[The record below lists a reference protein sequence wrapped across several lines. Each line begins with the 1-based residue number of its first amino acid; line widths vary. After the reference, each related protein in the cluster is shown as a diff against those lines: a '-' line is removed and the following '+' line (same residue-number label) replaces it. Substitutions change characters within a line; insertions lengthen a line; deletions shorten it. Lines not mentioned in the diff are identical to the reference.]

1 MSLLLDVFGYLT
13 VILRGITI
21 SAQAFTIGGIAF
33 LQLVAWPFETRLG
46 AGGQEIVRR
55 SRRLL
60 GWSALVLA
68 LAEGAF
74 LAMQTAVLM
83 DTAELSFGQTIGADF
98 VVASLVKITAAALLV
113 VLAFA
118 GRARQGRVAMAA
130 LAALVLA
137 GSVATS
143 HAVSRLEDS
152 LALIGVEALH
162 QIAAAV
168 WVGGIPY
175 FLVALHR
182 IFDGAQWRL
191 VGKRF
196 SQMSMA
202 SVGVLL
208 AAGLTLAVFYVGS
221 FAALYGT
228 AYGVMVVTKAAL
240 FAGLLLLGAG
250 NYLLVERLRR
260 DPATPILRLKR
271 FAEVEIGVGL
281 TVLFCAASLTSL
293 PPALDLTSDRASW
306 GEIVERIAPRWP
318 TLTSPD
324 HASLAIPML
333 QAELDNRAA
342 EMRAA
347 RPEAFVPG
355 AGVLP
360 PRNAE
365 DIAWSEYNH
374 HWAGILVVAIGL
386 LALLERS
393 GKAPWARHWPL
404 LFLAL
409 AGFLLVRSDPEVWP
423 LGEIGFFES
432 FRDPEVVQHRIFVA
446 VIIAFGLFE
455 WAVRTGRLKSA
466 RAALVFPLATALG
479 GGLLLTHSHALS
491 NVKDALLIEITHVPL
506 ALFGVTAGWARWLEL
521 RLPAPGNRFAA
532 WLWPVAFILVGLV
545 LLGYRE
551 S

>member
-1 MSLLLDVFGYLT
+1 MSLLLDVFGFLT

-21 SAQAFTIGGIAF
+21 SAQALTIGGVAF
-33 LQLVAWPFETRLG
+33 LLLLGWPFAAELG
-46 AGGQEIVRR
+46 AAGDEIVRR

-68 LAEGAF
+68 AAELAF
-74 LAMQTAVLM
+74 LAMQSSVLM
-83 DTAELSFGQTIGADF
+83 DTADLTLGETLGADF
-98 VVASLVKITAAALLV
+98 AVASMGKIAASLAIAAIAFAAAGRRGRVLLV
-113 VLAFA
+113 
-118 GRARQGRVAMAA
+118 A
-130 LAALVLA
+130 LALGVLL

-143 HAVSRLEDS
+143 HAVSRLGDPLP
-152 LALIGVEALH
+152 LATVEALH

-168 WVGGIPY
+168 WIGGIPY
-175 FLVALHR
+175 FLIALHR
-182 IFDGAQWRL
+182 VFDGEQWRR

-202 SVGVLL
+202 SVAVLL
-208 AAGLTLAVFYVGS
+208 TAGLALAVVYIGS
-221 FAALYGT
+221 FDALYGT

-240 FAGLLLLGAG
+240 FGGLLLLGAG
-250 NYLLVERLRR
+250 NYLLIERLRR
-260 DPATPILRLKR
+260 DPATPITRLKR

-293 PPALDLTSDRASW
+293 PPAVDLTTDRASW
-306 GEIVERIAPRWP
+306 SEIAARIAPRWP
-318 TLTSPD
+318 VFTSPE

-333 QAELDNRAA
+333 QAELDNHAA
-342 EMRAA
+342 AMRAA

-355 AGVLP
+355 AGVMP

-374 HWAGILVVAIGL
+374 HWAGILVLAIGL
-386 LALLERS
+386 LALAERS

-404 LFLAL
+404 LFLVL
-409 AGFLLVRSDPEVWP
+409 AAFLFVRSDPEVWP
-423 LGEIGFFES
+423 LGEIGFVES

-455 WAVRTGRLKSA
+455 WSVRTGRVTSP
-466 RAALVFPLATALG
+466 RAALVFPLATAVG
-479 GGLLLTHSHALS
+479 GALLLTHSHALS

-506 ALFGVTAGWARWLEL
+506 ALCGVTAGWARWLEL
-521 RLPAPGNRFAA
+521 RLPAPSNRFAA
-532 WLWPVAFILVGLV
+532 WAWPIAFVLVGLI
-545 LLGYRE
+545 LLDYRE

>member
-21 SAQAFTIGGIAF
+21 SAQALTIGGIAF
-33 LQLVAWPFETRLG
+33 LYLLAWPFAARLG
-46 AGGQEIVRR
+46 AGGEEIVRR

-60 GWSALVLA
+60 AWSALALA
-68 LAEGAF
+68 LAEAAF
-74 LAMQTAVLM
+74 LAMQAAVLM
-83 DTAELSFGQTIGADF
+83 DTAELGLGETLGADF
-98 VVASLVKITAAALLV
+98 AMASLVKIAAALLIFLV
-113 VLAFA
+113 ALA
-118 GRARQGRVAMAA
+118 GRGRQGRLAMAA
-130 LAALVLA
+130 LAAVVLA

-143 HAVSRLEDS
+143 HAVSRLGNP
-152 LALIGVEALH
+152 LPLIVVESLH
-162 QIAAAV
+162 QMGAAV

-175 FLVALHR
+175 FLLALHR
-182 IFDGAQWRL
+182 VFDGAEWRL

-196 SQMSMA
+196 SQMSMTGVA
-202 SVGVLL
+202 VLL
-208 AAGLTLAVFYVGS
+208 AAGLTLALLYVGS
-221 FAALYGT
+221 WDALYGT
-228 AYGVMVVTKAAL
+228 AYGVMLITKVAL
-240 FAGLLLLGAG
+240 FGGLLLLGAG

-293 PPALDLTSDRASW
+293 PPAVDLTTDRASW
-306 GEIVERIAPRWP
+306 GEIVARNTPRWP

-342 EMRAA
+342 ALRAA

-374 HWAGILVVAIGL
+374 HWAGILVLAIGV

-404 LFLAL
+404 LFLVL
-409 AGFLLVRSDPEVWP
+409 AGFLLLRSDPEVWP

-446 VIIAFGLFE
+446 VIVAFGLFE
-455 WAVRTGRLKSA
+455 WAVRAGRLKSP
-466 RAALVFPLATALG
+466 RAALVFPLTTALG
-479 GGLLLTHSHALS
+479 GALLLTHSHALS

-521 RLPAPGNRFAA
+521 RLPAPNNRFYA
-532 WLWPVAFILVGLV
+532 WLWPIAFVLVGFV
-545 LLGYRE
+545 LLSYRE

>member
-21 SAQAFTIGGIAF
+21 SAQALTIGGIAF
-33 LQLVAWPFETRLG
+33 LYLLAWPFAARLG
-46 AGGQEIVRR
+46 AGGEEIVRR

-60 GWSALVLA
+60 AWSALALA
-68 LAEGAF
+68 LAEAAF
-74 LAMQTAVLM
+74 LAMQGAVLM
-83 DTAELSFGQTIGADF
+83 DTAELSLGETLGADF
-98 VVASLVKITAAALLV
+98 AMASLVKIAAALLIFLV
-113 VLAFA
+113 ALA
-118 GRARQGRVAMAA
+118 GRGRQGRLAMAA
-130 LAALVLA
+130 LAAVVLA

-143 HAVSRLEDS
+143 HAVSRLGDP
-152 LALIGVEALH
+152 LPLIVVESLH
-162 QIAAAV
+162 QLGAAV
-168 WVGGIPY
+168 WIGGIPY
-175 FLVALHR
+175 FLLALHR
-182 IFDGAQWRL
+182 VFDGAEWRL

-196 SQMSMA
+196 SQMSMTGVA
-202 SVGVLL
+202 VLL
-208 AAGLTLAVFYVGS
+208 AAGLTLAVLYVGS
-221 FAALYGT
+221 WDALYGT
-228 AYGVMVVTKAAL
+228 AYGVMLITKVAL
-240 FAGLLLLGAG
+240 FGGLLLLGAG

-293 PPALDLTSDRASW
+293 PPAVDLTTDRASW
-306 GEIVERIAPRWP
+306 GEIVARNAPRWP

-342 EMRAA
+342 AMRAA

-374 HWAGILVVAIGL
+374 HWAGILVLAIGV

-404 LFLAL
+404 LFLVL
-409 AGFLLVRSDPEVWP
+409 AGFLLLRSDPEVWP

-446 VIIAFGLFE
+446 VIVAFGLFE
-455 WAVRTGRLKSA
+455 WAVRTGRLRSP
-466 RAALVFPLATALG
+466 RAALVFPLTTALG

-521 RLPAPGNRFAA
+521 RLPAPNNRFYA
-532 WLWPVAFILVGLV
+532 WLWPIAFVLVGFV
-545 LLGYRE
+545 LLSYRE